1 MTPKGLRGATQPS
14 SFPRSEVFL
23 AHVHATH
30 AALAHASTAA
40 ASRLKIVLGTM
51 RFCSKP
57 RVLCSQMISTA
68 RRARHVI
75 GFASAHQ
82 FLKLGSTII
91 ASVFEDRHA
100 SKLAGFDPAG
110 CWF

>member
-14 SFPRSEVFL
+14 SFPRSEAFL
-23 AHVHATH
+23 AHVHAAHT
-30 AALAHASTAA
+30 ALAHASAAA
-40 ASRLKIVLGTM
+40 ASRLKIVFGTI
-51 RFCSKP
+51 RFRRKG
-57 RVLCSQMISTA
+57 RVLRSQMISTA
-68 RRARHVI
+68 RRTRYGV

-100 SKLAGFDPAG
+100 SKLAGFGAAG